1 MILIVD
7 DKAENIFSLKRTLE
21 LNGFDVDTAYSGEEA
36 LKKILKQTYALIIL
50 DVQMPGMD
58 GFEVAEAISG
68 YSKAS
73 DTPIIFLSAVNTD
86 KKFIA
91 RGYSFGAVDYVTKP
105 LDPDI
110 FILKV
115 KTLHKLYEQKRELDN
130 TRIALLE
137 EVEVRKKTED
147 ELHKRLH
154 ELRSVL
160 EAMPQ
165 VAFTTKA
172 SGEIE
177 FVNEHWFL
185 YSDRLN
191 RLPRFHP
198 DDMCILH
205 KLKESYKAG
214 TGFTSEVR
222 IKNTI
227 SNTYRYHLLKI
238 IPIKQG
244 DTVLKWVGTFTD
256 IQEQKTANEVL
267 EAKVSER
274 TEELLDKNRQ
284 LESSNYELQQFAS
297 VASHDLKE
305 PLRKIQV
312 FSSIIK
318 ARYLDESAEGHD
330 TMDRVI
336 EASRRMSGLISD
348 LLDYSRLSVKTLFV
362 KTDVRQI
369 ISDITLDLEFAISEK
384 CAIVNISA
392 MPEIE
397 AIPGQIRQ
405 VFQNLISNSLKFSRH
420 GVQPVI
426 NITSEAVTSEGG
438 DSYRIIV
445 SDNGIGFHEQYNEKI
460 FTIFQRLNS
469 KESYEGNGIGLA
481 IVKKIID
488 KHNGTITVR
497 SKEGEGTTFTI
508 TLPVHQPAND
518 PDLVLEDI

>member
-1 MILIVD
+1 
-7 DKAENIFSLKRTLE
+7 
-21 LNGFDVDTAYSGEEA
+21 
-36 LKKILKQTYALIIL
+36 
-50 DVQMPGMD
+50 
-58 GFEVAEAISG
+58 
-68 YSKAS
+68 
-73 DTPIIFLSAVNTD
+73 
-86 KKFIA
+86 
-91 RGYSFGAVDYVTKP
+91 
-105 LDPDI
+105 
-110 FILKV
+110 
-115 KTLHKLYEQKRELDN
+115 
-130 TRIALLE
+130 
-137 EVEVRKKTED
+137 
-147 ELHKRLH
+147 
-154 ELRSVL
+154 
-160 EAMPQ
+160 
-165 VAFTTKA
+165 
-172 SGEIE
+172 
-177 FVNEHWFL
+177 
-185 YSDRLN
+185 
-191 RLPRFHP
+191 
-198 DDMCILH
+198 
-205 KLKESYKAG
+205 
-214 TGFTSEVR
+214 
-222 IKNTI
+222 
-227 SNTYRYHLLKI
+227 
-238 IPIKQG
+238 
-244 DTVLKWVGTFTD
+244 
-256 IQEQKTANEVL
+256 
-267 EAKVSER
+267 
-274 TEELLDKNRQ
+274 
-284 LESSNYELQQFAS
+284 
-297 VASHDLKE
+297 
-305 PLRKIQV
+305 
-312 FSSIIK
+312 
-318 ARYLDESAEGHD
+318 
-330 TMDRVI
+330 
-336 EASRRMSGLISD
+336 MSGLISD